1 MADKEPHSGANQETQ
16 SVQVHRKIWM
26 EGWLIDMCRS
36 GEKIVPQ
43 EEHRQGCVTAC
54 SPLNKCHREINK
66 NASAVRISNK
76 HARCLL
82 SCTVCVFKNKASAKS
97 SACMHVRMCHNKKQN
112 IRTWFISSNFC
123 LCCSFKKPKA
133 FPPAT
138 EKPVIV
144 TAKLGNIETERSA
157 SWCSIVMKPGEMH
170 KASQLIFYFLFTLSI
185 FIWRHPWIYL

>member
-82 SCTVCVFKNKASAKS
+82 SCTVCVYQPARSKTRPVPSQVRACMLGCVIIKNKTYAPGLFPPISASAAPLRSQRLSLLQQKS
-97 SACMHVRMCHNKKQN
+97 PLLSQQSWV
-112 IRTWFISSNFC
+112 ISRQRGR
-123 LCCSFKKPKA
+123 
-133 FPPAT
+133 PPDA
-138 EKPVIV
+138 
-144 TAKLGNIETERSA
+144 L
-157 SWCSIVMKPGEMH
+157 
-170 KASQLIFYFLFTLSI
+170 L
-185 FIWRHPWIYL
+185 